1 MITRHNIPV
10 YDICWLNHAD
20 GGTIGTLYEPENVEE
35 LKDICSTLYREG
47 KPFDLIGHTSNIY
60 FLPDYNVD
68 YMVSTRKCTQYTENE
83 SEIVCSCGVSVMKL
97 AHKMLDEGIKGFEG
111 LIDLPGTVAASVYGN
126 ASCFGCSINSLLISC
141 TLLQPNGEVK
151 TIKPQDLRL
160 SKRSSALKRKELEG
174 VILSVTLKKS
184 KGDVKEL
191 SALAEKNRLAR
202 KTTQAGPKDNL
213 GSIYS
218 MSGGW
223 SYYSIIPRMLT
234 SVYGVLIRLAGK
246 DLETVKQKKKVFLFS
261 LLGAKD
267 LLPYV
272 FGWNRYIWKEEQSHE
287 LFWKFH
293 KIHKKMFKKSV
304 FEIEIKGKR

>member
-10 YDICWLNHAD
+10 YEICWLNHAD
-20 GGTIGTLYEPENVEE
+20 SGTIGTFYEPENVEE
-35 LKDICSTLYREG
+35 LKDICSTLYQEG
-47 KPFDLIGHTSNIY
+47 KSFDLIGHTSNIY
-60 FLPDYNVD
+60 FLPGYNVD
-68 YMVSTRKCTQYTENE
+68 YMVSTRKCTQYSETE
-83 SEIVCSCGVSVMKL
+83 SEIVCDCGVSVMKL
-97 AHKMLDEGIKGFEG
+97 ARKMVDEGIKGFEG

-126 ASCFGCSINSLLISC
+126 ASCFGCSINALLTSC
-141 TLLQPNGEVK
+141 TLLQPNGNVQ

-174 VILSVTLKKS
+174 VILSVTLKKE

-191 SALAEKNRLAR
+191 TTLAEQNRQTR
-202 KTTQAGPKDNL
+202 KASQAGPKDNL

-218 MSGGW
+218 TSGGW

-234 SVYGVLIRLAGK
+234 KVYGFLIGLSDK
-246 DLETVKQKKKVFLFS
+246 DKERKRHKKKVFLFS

-272 FGWNRYIWKEEQSHE
+272 YGWNRYIWTDEQSHQ

-293 KIHKKMFKKSV
+293 KIHQKMFKKSV